1 MDFST
6 ALEEIKRGSVVS
18 RYSWRN
24 KKVSM
29 ELGNFAIDN
38 KKDEKRDISYSF
50 FEIGD
55 YGTLTRSPSLIIYD
69 NSIII
74 KGWTPDSVDLFSDD
88 WYILD

>member
-24 KKVSM
+24 KNVSM

-55 YGTLTRSPSLIIYD
+55 YGTLTKSPSFTTTVQNVPSALPLNLIMPI
-69 NSIII
+69 
-74 KGWTPDSVDLFSDD
+74 FSQ
-88 WYILD
+88 ILPQ